1 MAAFHPFRGISR
13 DFHGRLDVYG
23 RDWRDGLKAGSDFLR
38 ILAPTTYI
46 FFASALPVIAFG
58 EQLQSDTDGA
68 LTTAHSLASTALCGI
83 LQSLAGGQP
92 LLVLGVAEP
101 TVIMYGFMYSF
112 AKKNRGLGLP
122 LFLPWMTWVCIW
134 TSLILFVL
142 AIFNACSLINRFT
155 RMAGE
160 VFGSLIALLFM
171 QQAIK
176 GAIGEFR
183 KPDEDGLHLDF
194 SWRFGNGTLG
204 LVLSFGFLWTAMK
217 SRRARFWRYG
227 TGFLRGFIADY
238 GVPLMVVLWTAIS
251 LVPSRSG
258 GEIPSGVPRRISSP
272 DAWSHKASGNWL
284 VLQDLLKV
292 PTEFIFGAIVPA
304 CMIALLYCFDHSVA
318 SQMAQQEDFN
328 LQKPTAYHYDLFLLA
343 AMVLVCGLLGIPPSN
358 GVLPQSPMHTAS
370 LASLKHLLR
379 EKLVKVVDGWNGS
392 SQELSQRLQELVEKE
407 TRTRQPNLE
416 SHDFTCEVERIEKH
430 IDAMIPTA
438 LDEQRVSNLIQ
449 SSLVGIC
456 VVAMPAI
463 RKIPTSVL
471 WGYFAFMSIESLPGN
486 QFWERFK
493 LLFTAPNKRY
503 MAVEEGHLPFLKV
516 VPFKAIIGFTVFQLV
531 YLAACFGITWIPIAG
546 VLFPVL
552 FILLIPIRQ
561 FILPKFNSSLK
572 ELDVA
577 TYEA

>member
-258 GEIPSGVPRRISSP
+258 G
-272 DAWSHKASGNWL
+272 
-284 VLQDLLKV
+284 DLLKV

-370 LASLKHLLR
+370 LASLKH
-379 EKLVKVVDGWNGS
+379 
-392 SQELSQRLQELVEKE
+392 Q
-407 TRTRQPNLE
+407 
-416 SHDFTCEVERIEKH
+416 KH